1 MVLLGLAATLGAGV
15 ALGLL
20 GGGGSLLVV
29 PTLVYLF
36 GRPPVEAT
44 AYSLLVVGAVS
55 LAGVYLHRRRRPIPF
70 RRIASFGAASV
81 TAAYVVRGM
90 VVPRLP
96 AVLAVGG
103 LAVARDVL
111 IMLTFAS
118 FAAAAGL
125 AMVRP
130 GTSTPRQRTA
140 PAWGLLAGALTGALA
155 AFVGAG
161 GGFLVLPALIL
172 LIGLDIE
179 EAVGASLA
187 VVAAQ
192 SIAGAVGA
200 WAAMPTWDFRLA
212 LTLALTMLVGV
223 AGGVRIAHRVS
234 PSRLKHAFGW
244 LMLAVAAATTLQE
257 LW

>member
-1 MVLLGLAATLGAGV
+1 V

-44 AYSLLVVGAVS
+44 AYSLVVVGAVS
-55 LAGVYLHRRRRPIPF
+55 LAGVYLHGKRRSIPF
-70 RRIASFGAASV
+70 RKVASFGASAV

-96 AVLAVGG
+96 DQLAVGG
-103 LAVARDVL
+103 VAVARDVV

-125 AMVRP
+125 AMLRP
-130 GTSTPRQRTA
+130 GTNMPRQRAA
-140 PAWGLLAGALTGALA
+140 PALGLLVGAVTGALA

-172 LIGLDIE
+172 LVGLDIE

-200 WAAMPTWDFRLA
+200 LAAMPTFDSRLA
-212 LTLALTMLVGV
+212 LTLALTMLAGV
-223 AGGVRIAHRVS
+223 AWGVRVAHRVS

-244 LMLAVAAATTLQE
+244 LMLAVAAITTVQE